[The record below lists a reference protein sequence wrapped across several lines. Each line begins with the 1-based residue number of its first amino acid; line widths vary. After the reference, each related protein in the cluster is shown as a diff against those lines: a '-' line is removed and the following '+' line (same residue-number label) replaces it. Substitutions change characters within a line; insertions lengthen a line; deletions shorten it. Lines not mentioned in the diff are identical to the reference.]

1 MCLKN
6 HKVIVGLSCF
16 VLLFIIIILT
26 LYTSAYLSCNN
37 LEAIQRFA
45 KDVQLLD
52 SGRKEY
58 MYWELEFTGNSNV
71 EENGDIASQ
80 RQMWREKVKSIS
92 KYSSWRCNPYHIIM
106 SNDLII
112 IPLYGPCGHYSRLY
126 IYLDEQDAIKTE
138 QFDKSLQKVDK
149 GIFWK
154 YTFWPY
160 MRG

>member
-1 MCLKN
+1 
-6 HKVIVGLSCF
+6 
-16 VLLFIIIILT
+16 
-26 LYTSAYLSCNN
+26 
-37 LEAIQRFA
+37 
-45 KDVQLLD
+45 
-52 SGRKEY
+52 